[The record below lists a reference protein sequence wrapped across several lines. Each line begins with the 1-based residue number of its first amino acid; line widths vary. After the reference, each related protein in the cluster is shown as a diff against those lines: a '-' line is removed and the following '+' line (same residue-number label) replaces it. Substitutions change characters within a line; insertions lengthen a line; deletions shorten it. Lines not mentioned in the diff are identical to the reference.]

1 MEKTSFLRHPL
12 FANKTKKVMGVGVLT
27 NREKSKEVAL
37 LLLLKYAGECV
48 FADVPSCL

>member
-1 MEKTSFLRHPL
+1 
-12 FANKTKKVMGVGVLT
+12 MGVGVLT